1 MREKTPVRF
10 QARGSAGYYSPTMV
24 SKFRKALDSCMEK
37 GQKVIQVKVR
47 LIEGHRIHGF
57 LLIRIEDR
65 HEKFLLDFQA
75 TLTSDGEVS
84 SLEVGDKKIDVP
96 TIKSK

>member
-1 MREKTPVRF
+1 ML
-10 QARGSAGYYSPTMV
+10 
-24 SKFRKALDSCMEK
+24 SKFRKALGGYMRK

-47 LIEGHRIHGF
+47 LIEGHRIYGF
-57 LLIRIEDR
+57 LLVRSEDKD
-65 HEKFLLDFQA
+65 EKFLLDFQA

-84 SLEVGDKKIDVP
+84 SLEVGGKKIDVP